1 MTTFA
6 VQNDTELSAAVAK
19 AQPGDRVILAAGTYG
34 PLKLYGRRLAAPG
47 VRLQAA
53 KGARATIQG
62 GLINGRFFNPLSFGN
77 CAGFTFDGLEL
88 SGKDGVIVAFGGLA
102 ERLVVRNCDIHG
114 PIVGPDEIRKYPAPA
129 VSFGKGAIDCAI
141 ENCDIH
147 HAGGVSGISPVR
159 ARIVGNRIHDARG
172 DGIQFAPGEDMLIEG
187 NEITD
192 LYSPVAAHFDGIQ
205 FFTANLKEAPKGIV
219 IRRNR
224 LLRGKG
230 DPFQSIFAN
239 NEASLPYRGVVI
251 EENLVAGGQYH
262 GISLRLAEG
271 PVIRRN
277 YVTGDAGSLDAGRT
291 MTPWIKLVE
300 STDAVVTDNI
310 TTAGPIFDKTTVM
323 DKRGNKAIKLPRAND
338 SSAAEAWWAK
348 LSGGPRTENAAAHL
362 TLGLVAMAAAA
373 APTHLAAPATRRR
386 ALAEM
391 LAALVSRARL

>member
-6 VQNDTELSAAVAK
+6 ARNDVELHAALAK
-19 AQPGDRVILAAGTYG
+19 AQPSDRVLLAAGVYG

-47 VRLQAA
+47 VKVQPA
-53 KGARATIQG
+53 KGAKVIIQAG
-62 GLINGRFFNPLSFGN
+62 MINGRLFNPLDFGN
-77 CAGFTFDGLEL
+77 CAGFTFEGLEL
-88 SGKDGVIVAFGGLA
+88 SGRNGVIVSFGGLA

-114 PIVGPDEIRKYPAPA
+114 PIAGPDEIRKYPAPA
-129 VSFGKGAIDCAI
+129 VSFGRGAIDCAI

-147 HAGGVSGISPVR
+147 HAGGVSGISPIG

-172 DGIQFAPGEDMLIEG
+172 DGIQFAPGQDMLIEG

-205 FFTANLKEAPKGIV
+205 FFTANLKEAPRGIV

-262 GISLRLAEG
+262 GISIRLAEA

-291 MTPWIKLVE
+291 MTPWIKLVA
-300 STDAVVTDNI
+300 STEAIVTDNI
-310 TTAGPIFDKTTVM
+310 TTAGPIFDKTTVA
-323 DKRGNKAIKLPRAND
+323 DKRGNKGIRLPRAND
-338 SSAAEAWWAK
+338 FSAAEAWWAK
-348 LSGGPRTENAAAHL
+348 LPLAPKGSLLPALPNAGLLA
-362 TLGLVAMAAAA
+362 LVAS
-373 APTHLAAPATRRR
+373 AAPAQLASSSTRRR
-386 ALAEM
+386 AITEM
-391 LAALVSRARL
+391 FAAFASRIRV